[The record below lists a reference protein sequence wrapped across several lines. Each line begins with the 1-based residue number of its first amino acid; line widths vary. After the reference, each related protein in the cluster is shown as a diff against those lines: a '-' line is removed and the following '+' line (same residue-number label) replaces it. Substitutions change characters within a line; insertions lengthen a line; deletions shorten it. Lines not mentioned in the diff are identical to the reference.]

1 MAEHTLYHR
10 LERAQTG
17 ILSAAVDG
25 PAALEEFQKL
35 WMELCT
41 EFDEEARLDR
51 VDEEVMAMANVT
63 ASIVSTLAGSLSHL
77 EKKADALH
85 DTLFKQLH
93 RTLEDVD
100 TPDPPTT
107 PEDSSPSPST
117 PFQAGH
123 QWLMHNLHNPYPS
136 LAVKRELATFSD
148 ASIES
153 INEWF
158 QNAREQ
164 IGWTTLAR
172 HHFQG
177 SRSAIVDAAWRAF
190 VEPDSRR
197 PLPQNLQRA
206 FSIVKENLANLRSD
220 ASSPKDVDQIH
231 VEGLS
236 PEISDGD
243 KVHDEFTGERCRAQ
257 KDCRADLGGDL
268 QTTRSSS
275 NSRTLH
281 LLDLDQSEEE
291 EEDMTPPPPIA
302 GCKRRA
308 DSDLEACDASRSPK
322 DIRYRSPKRQRSE
335 PPSTSNQTHSSPVLT
350 LIGTGVQ
357 ASKVESALPS
367 RIRST
372 PSSTSVLLNDFYTT
386 APPALPSF
394 PTTQTPSQSLTLAPS
409 SRKRRLS
416 DAGCDINPKRPRHV
430 RNGHRMQTVPNPLP
444 LGPNEIAQDSAL
456 FESWH
461 QNVTYAASEPFGG
474 DPSSGCSPATS
485 ILNTPWTDG
494 LPVVPNDF
502 MVPSQQVDL
511 SDEDFKAML
520 ASGYNMSSMFMPI
533 DQGIFETLPSLDDL
547 FPPSFSG
554 VETLIQQP
562 AQYMIDLGLQAV
574 GTSQIEECQ
583 AQSSS
588 IPTFLSYDHPRQ
600 ILSSPSKK
608 IDSPISDTLTQC
620 TSLCGIGEDTLD
632 NWTAGVLG
640 WKDTNLSAQM

>member
-1 MAEHTLYHR
+1 MAKHALYHR
-10 LERAQTG
+10 LERAQID

-51 VDEEVMAMANVT
+51 VDEEVVAMANVT

-77 EKKADALH
+77 ENKADALH
-85 DTLFKQLH
+85 DTLFKRLH

-100 TPDPPTT
+100 TLDTPTT

-117 PFQAGH
+117 PLQSGY

-136 LAVKRELATFSD
+136 LAVKQELATSSD

-177 SRSAIVDAAWRAF
+177 SRSAIVNAAWRAF
-190 VEPDSRR
+190 VEPDSRH
-197 PLPQNLQRA
+197 PLPPNLQHA

-220 ASSPKDVDQIH
+220 ASSHKTVDQIRA
-231 VEGLS
+231 EGLS
-236 PEISDGD
+236 LDHDGAE
-243 KVHDEFTGERCRAQ
+243 VRDELTVEH
-257 KDCRADLGGDL
+257 CRADLDRVL
-268 QTTRSSS
+268 HATHSSP

-281 LLDLDQSEEE
+281 LLELDQAEE
-291 EEDMTPPPPIA
+291 EEDMTPPPPIT

-308 DSDLEACDASRSPK
+308 DTELEACDSSCSPK
-322 DIRYRSPKRQRSE
+322 EIRYRSPKRQRSE
-335 PPSTSNQTHSSPVLT
+335 PPSTSNKVHSSPVLT
-350 LIGTGVQ
+350 LTGTAVQ
-357 ASKVESALPS
+357 ASNVESALPS
-367 RIRST
+367 LIRST
-372 PSSTSVLLNDFYTT
+372 LSCTSILPNDFFIT
-386 APPALPSF
+386 ASPALPSSQ
-394 PTTQTPSQSLTLAPS
+394 TTQSPSQPLAAVPI

-416 DAGCDINPKRPRHV
+416 DADCDVIPKRPRHI
-430 RNGHRMQTVPNPLP
+430 RNGHRTQTVSNPLP
-444 LGPNEIAQDSAL
+444 LGPNEIAQDIPL
-456 FESWH
+456 FESWY
-461 QNVTYAASEPFGG
+461 QNVTYAVSEPCDG
-474 DPSSGCSPATS
+474 DLSTGCSPATS
-485 ILNTPWTDG
+485 VLNTPWTDG
-494 LPVVPNDF
+494 LSVLPNDF

-520 ASGYNMSSMFMPI
+520 ASGYNMSSMFMPV
-533 DQGIFETLPSLDDL
+533 DQSVFETLPSLDDL
-547 FPPSFSG
+547 FPPSLPG
-554 VETLIQQP
+554 LETPLIEQP
-562 AQYMIDLGLQAV
+562 AQYMIDLGVQAV
-574 GTSQIEECQ
+574 STSQIEACQ

-588 IPTFLSYDHPRQ
+588 TPTSLSYDHPRQ
-600 ILSSPSKK
+600 ILSSPVEE
-608 IDSPISDTLTQC
+608 IDRPISDTLTQC
-620 TSLCGIGEDTLD
+620 TSLFDIGEDTLD
-632 NWTAGVLG
+632 NWTAGLLG